1 MSERLI
7 ETIGKLIKKEIL
19 RSVEHETHSGK
30 LTFENLEPY
39 PGYHGTTVPDSLEPD
54 SLFAITKMKYND
66 ERIIR
71 AIQAVKKKTDLDF
84 DAAPGSVKYMN
95 ETYNCIRFRGLKYQ
109 SLGDLLRLFDQTGLN
124 FHRKRKVRSFET
136 LIDIRKFFRLKETI
150 DGIYEDLEQ
159 ENTSYIELPI
169 QLTWNQFEKITMS
182 IKYNM
187 EDRNFDA
194 AQSSVYTEKGLMDFV
209 RIYDQESCQGKLIHI
224 KEKYLAAVEK
234 IY

>member
-1 MSERLI
+1 
-7 ETIGKLIKKEIL
+7 
-19 RSVEHETHSGK
+19 
-30 LTFENLEPY
+30 
-39 PGYHGTTVPDSLEPD
+39 
-54 SLFAITKMKYND
+54 
-66 ERIIR
+66 
-71 AIQAVKKKTDLDF
+71 
-84 DAAPGSVKYMN
+84 
-95 ETYNCIRFRGLKYQ
+95 
-109 SLGDLLRLFDQTGLN
+109 
-124 FHRKRKVRSFET
+124 VRSFET